1 MFSHAPVM
9 INESLDS
16 LMLNKSGA
24 YLDCTFG
31 LGGHSKEIL
40 KRLDSRGSLSAIDQD
55 QATLQY
61 ANKIQDPRFKFQYS
75 KFSKI
80 GELFVNKKFDG
91 IFFDLGVSS
100 LQLDDASR
108 GFSFQRNGKLD
119 MRMDKT
125 NKISALDWINKAK
138 EQEIAD
144 IFYYLGEE
152 RKSRLFAKRVV
163 ERRKNKLIESTEELA
178 AIAFAGKKYTNSR
191 KHPATNIFRAIR
203 IFINNELEEIKKAL
217 IASID
222 LLQDKGRLVVISFH
236 SMEDRIVKNFLK
248 GKIENKE
255 IENSLKIIG
264 KIIKPS
270 QEEITINAR
279 SRSAILR
286 VGEKLNG

>member
-9 INESLDS
+9 INESIDS
-16 LMLNKSGA
+16 LVLNKSGA

-40 KRLDSRGSLSAIDQD
+40 KRLNSKGTLNSIDQD
-55 QATLQY
+55 QTVIEY
-61 ANKIQDPRFKFQYS
+61 AKKIQDSRFKFEYS

-80 GELFVNKKFDG
+80 GELFINRKFDG
-91 IFFDLGVSS
+91 ILFDLGVSS
-100 LQLDDASR
+100 LQLDDAAR
-108 GFSFQRNGKLD
+108 GFSFQKNGRLD
-119 MRMDKT
+119 MRMDQ
-125 NKISALDWINKAK
+125 NDKISALEWVNKAK
-138 EQEIAD
+138 EKEIAD

-163 ERRKNKLIESTEELA
+163 EKRRTKLIESTEDLA
-178 AIAFAGKKYTNSR
+178 EVTYAGKKFRNSK

-217 IASID
+217 QASID

-248 GKIENKE
+248 GKLEDQENT
-255 IENSLKIIG
+255 NSIKIIG

-270 QEEITINAR
+270 QEEINLNAR

-286 VGEKLNG
+286 IGEKISG

>member
-9 INESLDS
+9 INESIDS
-16 LMLNKSGA
+16 LVLNKSGA

-40 KRLDSRGSLSAIDQD
+40 KRLNSEGTLNSIDQD
-55 QATLQY
+55 QMVIKY
-61 ANKIQDPRFKFQYS
+61 AKKIRDPRFKFEYS
-75 KFSKI
+75 KFSRI
-80 GELFVNKKFDG
+80 GELFINKKFDG
-91 IFFDLGVSS
+91 ILFDLGVSS
-100 LQLDDASR
+100 LQLDDPSR
-108 GFSFQRNGKLD
+108 GFSFQKNGKLD
-119 MRMDKT
+119 MRMDQNDKV
-125 NKISALDWINKAK
+125 SALEWVNKAK
-138 EQEIAD
+138 EKELAD

-152 RKSRLFAKRVV
+152 KKSRLFAKRVI
-163 ERRKNKLIESTEELA
+163 EKRRTKLIESTEELA
-178 AIAFAGKKYTNSR
+178 EVTYVGKKFRNSK

-217 IASID
+217 QASID

-248 GKIENKE
+248 GKLENQ
-255 IENSLKIIG
+255 ENTNSIKIIG

-270 QEEITINAR
+270 REEINLNAR

-286 VGEKLNG
+286 IGEKISG

>member
-9 INESLDS
+9 INESIDS
-16 LMLNKSGA
+16 LVLNKSGA

-40 KRLDSRGSLSAIDQD
+40 KRLNSKGTLNSIDQD
-55 QATLQY
+55 QTVIEY
-61 ANKIQDPRFKFQYS
+61 AKKIQDPRFKFEYS

-80 GELFVNKKFDG
+80 GELFINRKFDG
-91 IFFDLGVSS
+91 ILFDLGVSS
-100 LQLDDASR
+100 LQLDDAAR
-108 GFSFQRNGKLD
+108 GFSFQKNGKLD
-119 MRMDKT
+119 MRMDQ
-125 NKISALDWINKAK
+125 NDKISALEWVNKAK
-138 EQEIAD
+138 EKEIAD

-152 RKSRLFAKRVV
+152 RKSRLFAKRVI
-163 ERRKNKLIESTEELA
+163 EKRRTKLIESTEDLA
-178 AIAFAGKKYTNSR
+178 EVTYAGKKFRNSK

-217 IASID
+217 QASID

-248 GKIENKE
+248 GKLEDQENT
-255 IENSLKIIG
+255 NSIKIIG

-270 QEEITINAR
+270 REEINLNAR

-286 VGEKLNG
+286 IGEKISG

>member
-9 INESLDS
+9 INESIDS
-16 LMLNKSGA
+16 LVLNKSGA

-40 KRLDSRGSLSAIDQD
+40 KRLNSKGTLNSIDQD
-55 QATLQY
+55 QTVIEY
-61 ANKIQDPRFKFQYS
+61 AKKIQDPRFKFEYS

-80 GELFVNKKFDG
+80 GELFINRKFDG
-91 IFFDLGVSS
+91 ILFDLGVSS
-100 LQLDDASR
+100 LQLDDAAR
-108 GFSFQRNGKLD
+108 GFSFQKNGRLD
-119 MRMDKT
+119 MRMDQ
-125 NKISALDWINKAK
+125 NDKISALEWVNKAK
-138 EQEIAD
+138 EKEIAD

-163 ERRKNKLIESTEELA
+163 EKRRTKLIESTEDLA
-178 AIAFAGKKYTNSR
+178 EVTYAGKKFRNSK

-217 IASID
+217 QASID

-248 GKIENKE
+248 GKLEDQENT
-255 IENSLKIIG
+255 NSIKIIG

-270 QEEITINAR
+270 QEEINLNAR

-286 VGEKLNG
+286 IGEKTSG

>member
-9 INESLDS
+9 INESIDS
-16 LMLNKSGA
+16 LVLNKSGA

-40 KRLDSRGSLSAIDQD
+40 KRLNSKGTLNSIDQD
-55 QATLQY
+55 QTVIEY
-61 ANKIQDPRFKFQYS
+61 AKKIQDPRFKFEYS

-80 GELFVNKKFDG
+80 GELFINRKFDG
-91 IFFDLGVSS
+91 ILFDLGVSS
-100 LQLDDASR
+100 LQLDDAAR
-108 GFSFQRNGKLD
+108 GFSFQKNGKLD
-119 MRMDKT
+119 MRMDQ
-125 NKISALDWINKAK
+125 NDKISALEWVNKAK
-138 EQEIAD
+138 EKEIAD

-163 ERRKNKLIESTEELA
+163 EKRRTKLIESTEDLA
-178 AIAFAGKKYTNSR
+178 EVTYAGKKFRNSK

-217 IASID
+217 QASID

-248 GKIENKE
+248 GKLEDQENT
-255 IENSLKIIG
+255 NSIKIIG

-270 QEEITINAR
+270 REEINLNAR

-286 VGEKLNG
+286 IGEKISG

>member
-9 INESLDS
+9 INESIDS
-16 LMLNKSGA
+16 LVLNKSGA

-40 KRLDSRGSLSAIDQD
+40 KRLNSKGTLNSIDQD
-55 QATLQY
+55 QAVIEY
-61 ANKIQDPRFKFQYS
+61 AKKIQDPRFKFEYS

-80 GELFVNKKFDG
+80 GELFINRKFDG
-91 IFFDLGVSS
+91 ILFDLGVSS
-100 LQLDDASR
+100 LQLDDAAR
-108 GFSFQRNGKLD
+108 GFSFQKNGKLD
-119 MRMDKT
+119 MRMDQ
-125 NKISALDWINKAK
+125 NDKISALEWVNKAK
-138 EQEIAD
+138 EKEIAD

-152 RKSRLFAKRVV
+152 RKSRLFAKRVI
-163 ERRKNKLIESTEELA
+163 EKRRTKLIESTEDLA
-178 AIAFAGKKYTNSR
+178 EVTYAGKKFRNSK

-203 IFINNELEEIKKAL
+203 IFINNELEEIKIAL
-217 IASID
+217 QASID

-248 GKIENKE
+248 GKLEDQENT
-255 IENSLKIIG
+255 NSIKIIG

-270 QEEITINAR
+270 REEINLNAR

-286 VGEKLNG
+286 IGEKISG

>member
-9 INESLDS
+9 INESIDS
-16 LMLNKSGA
+16 LVLNKSGA

-40 KRLDSRGSLSAIDQD
+40 KRLNSKGTLNSIDQD
-55 QATLQY
+55 QTVIEY
-61 ANKIQDPRFKFQYS
+61 AKKIQDPRFKFEYS

-80 GELFVNKKFDG
+80 GELFINRKFDG
-91 IFFDLGVSS
+91 ILFDLGVSS
-100 LQLDDASR
+100 LQLDDAAR
-108 GFSFQRNGKLD
+108 GFSFQKNGKLD
-119 MRMDKT
+119 MRMDQNDKL
-125 NKISALDWINKAK
+125 SALEWVNKAK
-138 EQEIAD
+138 EKEIAD

-152 RKSRLFAKRVV
+152 RKSRLFAKRVI
-163 ERRKNKLIESTEELA
+163 EKRRSKLIESTEDLA
-178 AIAFAGKKYTNSR
+178 EVTYAGKKFRNSK

-217 IASID
+217 QASID

-248 GKIENKE
+248 GKSGGRENT
-255 IENSLKIIG
+255 NSIKIIG
-264 KIIKPS
+264 KTIKPS
-270 QEEITINAR
+270 REEINLNAR

-286 VGEKLNG
+286 IGEKTSG